1 MRGRPPAAPPRVPR
15 AAPLPRLDLA
25 GAVRRPAGS
34 LRRRP
39 PARGQVWPLPE
50 RCTGGFRPRLRLIV
64 LLLLMVSSLLVVAGR
79 LVWVQGVSSGH
90 FVALASGQ
98 RDRTVILAARRGSIV
113 DRNGNTLAMSVD
125 AKTLIADPRLIV
137 SPQATAQTLAPM
149 LGVPAA
155 NLAARL
161 SNGTGFAYLARRIDP
176 QVAASVVALGI
187 PGIQSITEP
196 LRVYPDGQL
205 AAHIV
210 GFTGT
215 DAQGLAGLESTY
227 DSVLSG
233 KAGSMA
239 MQTDPQGREIV
250 SAKSETIPPVAGD
263 DVVLTIDQN
272 IQYKAEAALAQAVQ
286 TYHANGG
293 TIIVMRPSTGE
304 VLGLANF
311 PTFDLNAYSTST
323 VASRV
328 DRAVQDV
335 YEPGSASKVITAAAA
350 LESGVV
356 SPDDVMS
363 VPDTLHLANSTFHDA
378 EPHKV
383 LNLTLPQILEQSS
396 NVGTI
401 QVGLRVGKDRLSS
414 YLQKF
419 GYGKATG
426 VGLPGESPGILPPAR
441 TWSATQL
448 PTAAIG
454 QGVAVTP
461 MQMMSVYSTVAN
473 GGVWVQPRIVEG
485 KQDAS
490 GTLRPA
496 TAPLSRRVIRPETA
510 QTLTSMLL
518 EVVGGPTG
526 TGAAAA
532 IPGYQVAGKTGTAQ
546 KPIPGGAG
554 YSGYTASFIG
564 FAPAANPQVAV
575 GVVLDDP
582 TPIWG
587 GSTAAPTFKIVMQNA
602 LQRLGIGPGPVLPMR
617 GGTPLPPGGT
627 PLPVPA
633 RSGDV
638 PMAPGVAE

>member
-1 MRGRPPAAPPRVPR
+1 
-15 AAPLPRLDLA
+15 
-25 GAVRRPAGS
+25 
-34 LRRRP
+34 
-39 PARGQVWPLPE
+39 
-50 RCTGGFRPRLRLIV
+50 V
-64 LLLLMVSSLLVVAGR
+64 LLVLMIASLLVVAGR

-98 RDRTVILAARRGSIV
+98 RDRTVTLAARRGSIV

-155 NLAARL
+155 DLAARL

-215 DAQGLAGLESTY
+215 DAQGLAGLEATY
-227 DSVLSG
+227 NSVLSG

-239 MQTDPQGREIV
+239 MQTDPQGRVIV
-250 SAKSETIPPVAGD
+250 SAKSETTPPVAGN
-263 DVVLTIDQN
+263 DVVLTLDQN
-272 IQYKAEAALAQAVQ
+272 IQYQAEAALAQAVQ

-293 TIIVMRPSTGE
+293 TIMVMRPSTGE

-323 VASRV
+323 ASSRT

-350 LESGVV
+350 LESGAVT
-356 SPDDVMS
+356 PDEVMV
-363 VPDTLHLANSTFHDA
+363 VPDTLHLANRTFHDA

-401 QVGLRVGKDRLSS
+401 QVGLKVGKDRLYS

-419 GYGKATG
+419 GYGRATG
-426 VGLPGESPGILPPAR
+426 VGLPGESSGILPPAK

-461 MQMMSVYSTVAN
+461 MQMMSVYATVAN
-473 GGVWVQPRIVEG
+473 GGVWVQPRIVVG
-485 KQDAS
+485 QRDAS
-490 GTLRPA
+490 GKLKPA
-496 TAPLSRRVIRPETA
+496 AAPLSRRVIRPDTA
-510 QTLTSMLL
+510 KTLTSMLL
-518 EVVGGPTG
+518 EVVGGSTG
-526 TGAAAA
+526 TGGAAAV
-532 IPGYQVAGKTGTAQ
+532 PGYQVAGKTGTAQ
-546 KPIPGGAG
+546 KPIPGGSG

-587 GSTAAPTFKIVMQNA
+587 GSTAAPTFKVVMQNA
-602 LQRLGIGPGPVLPMR
+602 LQRLGIGPGPVLPTGGVTLPS
-617 GGTPLPPGGT
+617 GGTPLPG
-627 PLPVPA
+627 PA